1 MVQETRIRKS
11 GYGESSPRY
20 LLFLVLVMTLM
31 IALLECLS
39 YTSLYSKDIVIGDT
53 FGLVLR
59 DRSGNLSFWSGLQR
73 VGLYFLLYN
82 EQKKMN
88 PAPNDNKVERAK

>member
-11 GYGESSPRY
+11 GHGESSPRY

-39 YTSLYSKDIVIGDT
+39 YTSLYSKDTVIGDT
-53 FGLVLR
+53 FGLVLGR
-59 DRSGNLSFWSGLQR
+59 DPLWSKRPIRKLKLLEWLTESWTVFFALQ
-73 VGLYFLLYN
+73 
-82 EQKKMN
+82 
-88 PAPNDNKVERAK
+88 